1 MCQILDKYLKYT
13 VSIILSKN
21 KHTCMRFE
29 VLKKKFVIDGY
40 IPLFF
45 PSCFKNQRKWNR
57 TVIRVIHNLFLF
69 KKRKRKYFYSVCNVI
84 FIGVLFILFSLYK
97 CNIFQWRF
105 LKQAANV
112 CMPVDNL
119 FMSYFCLISYLMNP
133 GIVINFHWGRGQK
146 FNVIKYWFKGFL
158 QNIWKSKINLILNFL
173 KCTQNWVQ
181 PSVSFLAY

>member
-1 MCQILDKYLKYT
+1 M
-13 VSIILSKN
+13 
-21 KHTCMRFE
+21 HE
-29 VLKKKFVIDGY
+29 VWSTKKKICYWRVHSSI
-40 IPLFF
+40 FF

-146 FNVIKYWFKGFL
+146 FNVINYWFEEFL
-158 QNIWKSKINLILNFL
+158 ENILKKWNQFNFEFLKVHSKLSAAFCIIFSILIL
-173 KCTQNWVQ
+173 
-181 PSVSFLAY
+181 

>member
-1 MCQILDKYLKYT
+1 MLLTGTFLY
-13 VSIILSKN
+13 
-21 KHTCMRFE
+21 
-29 VLKKKFVIDGY
+29 
-40 IPLFF
+40 FF
-45 PSCFKNQRKWNR
+45 PLASKNQRKWNR
-57 TVIRVIHNLFLF
+57 TGIKLIHNLFLF

-146 FNVIKYWFKGFL
+146 FNVIEGL
-158 QNIWKSKINLILNFL
+158 LENIWRSKINLILNFL

-181 PSVSFLAY
+181 PSVSTF

>member
-29 VLKKKFVIDGY
+29 VLKKKICY
-40 IPLFF
+40 
-45 PSCFKNQRKWNR
+45 W
-57 TVIRVIHNLFLF
+57 RVHSSIFSLLLQKIKENGTEQALKSFIIYFHL
-69 KKRKRKYFYSVCNVI
+69 KKEKKYFYSVCSVI

-146 FNVIKYWFKGFL
+146 FNVINDWFEGL
-158 QNIWKSKINLILNFL
+158 LENIWKSKINLILNFL

>member
-1 MCQILDKYLKYT
+1 M
-13 VSIILSKN
+13 
-21 KHTCMRFE
+21 HE
-29 VLKKKFVIDGY
+29 VWSTKKKNLLLTGTFLY
-40 IPLFF
+40 FF
-45 PSCFKNQRKWNR
+45 PLASKNQRKWNR
-57 TVIRVIHNLFLF
+57 TGIRVIHNLFSF

-84 FIGVLFILFSLYK
+84 FIRVLFILFSLYK

-146 FNVIKYWFKGFL
+146 FNVINDWFEGL
-158 QNIWKSKINLILNFL
+158 LENIWKSKINLILNFL
-173 KCTQNWVQ
+173 KCTQNWAQ
-181 PSVSFLAY
+181 PSVSLFSILIL